1 MKSKLNFLLLGILIF
16 ALGGVA
22 GAVSFYIYREHNK
35 PPAAAKPAAAPRDL
49 VEGMARELNLDAQQK
64 EKLRV
69 IFGQG
74 RKRFQ
79 ALNEEFRPL
88 YENVNSQFKPQWEKI
103 RDEIDDQVRT
113 ILRPDQKAHFEEF
126 LKKVHAAGLPKP
138 KPPK

>member
-1 MKSKLNFLLLGILIF
+1 MKSKLNALLLAILIF

-22 GAVSFYIYREHNK
+22 GGASYYIYYREHTK
-35 PPAAAKPAAAPRDL
+35 TATAKIGTGPKDI

-69 IFGQG
+69 IFGES

-79 ALNEEFRPL
+79 ALNEQFR
-88 YENVNSQFKPQWEKI
+88 PQWEKI
-103 RDEIDDQVRT
+103 RDETDDQVRK
-113 ILRPDQKAHFEEF
+113 ILHPDQKAHFEEF

-138 KPPK
+138 RPPK